1 MTELRS
7 GTYVTP
13 TLRLLR
19 AFGQGGMGKVWIAEH
34 LTLDTNVVV
43 KFMANEVAAT
53 ADGAARFA
61 REASV
66 AAAVKSPHVVQVFDH
81 GVTPE
86 GDAYIVMELLEGRD
100 LAAHISANGPMAP
113 RDVAALV
120 AQVAKALGKAH
131 QVGVVHRD
139 IKPDN
144 IFLCDAEG
152 GELFV
157 KLLDF
162 GIAKRDQHKVT
173 TAATTTGAVV
183 GTPYYMSP
191 EQIVGD
197 KDTDA
202 RTDIWSLGVVAFEA
216 MTGKRPFEG
225 TTVGAITLAIHTATR
240 RITDHIPGAPVAL
253 DEWFSKACARNVK
266 ERFQTPRE
274 ASQAL
279 LVATGDLAPSLPLL
293 RAPMPSIVGDGS
305 DPSLPGVLA
314 HDPNAPPSDG
324 RAATHLSSV
333 FPTPSSRPGRGR
345 AALVFGALG
354 VAVLVVAGVLIAQT
368 LLKPRVDHALNTAS
382 STPFGS
388 GLPGASAAPENGA
401 AAWPA
406 TANGAGG
413 PTPTG
418 ATPSAATSATS
429 VTPTASSAAPAV
441 VVPSRTAGSS
451 PPSGPT
457 GPAGA
462 TGRPGT
468 RPATTTTSKPTK
480 PGRTRD
486 DDDIK

>member
-1 MTELRS
+1 MTELQS
-7 GTYVTP
+7 GTSVNP
-13 TLRLLR
+13 TVRLLR
-19 AFGQGGMGKVWIAEH
+19 PLGQGGMGRVWVAEH
-34 LTLDTNVVV
+34 LTLETNVVV
-43 KFMANEVAAT
+43 KFMASDIAAS

-86 GDAYIVMELLEGRD
+86 GDAYIVMEMLDGRD
-100 LAAHISANGPMAP
+100 LAQHLAANGPMAP

-120 AQVAKALGKAH
+120 AQVAKALAKAH

-173 TAATTTGAVV
+173 SAATTTGAVV

-202 RTDIWSLGVVAFEA
+202 RTDIWSLGVVAYEA
-216 MTGKRPFEG
+216 MTGRRPFEG

-240 RITDHIPGAPVAL
+240 RITDHLPDATPAL
-253 DEWFSKACARNVK
+253 DEWFARACARNVK

-274 ASQAL
+274 AAQAL
-279 LVATGDLAPSLPLL
+279 LVATGDLAASIPLL
-293 RAPMPSIVGDGS
+293 RAPMPSMVGDGGS
-305 DPSLPGVLA
+305 DPSVASHASHPSGATTGEPL
-314 HDPNAPPSDG
+314 SDG
-324 RAATHLSSV
+324 RAATHLSSA
-333 FPTPSSRPGRGR
+333 FPTPSGLRPGRAR
-345 AALVFGALG
+345 PALIVAAIAVALV
-354 VAVLVVAGVLIAQT
+354 VVAGMFVVPAI
-368 LLKPRVDHALNTAS
+368 LKPRVERAVNGAAS
-382 STPFGS
+382 PPFGDATTNATAVPSPS
-388 GLPGASAAPENGA
+388 GNDENGA
-401 AAWPA
+401 AIWPA
-406 TANGAGG
+406 TGSGTGTGTATASASASASATATASATASATATASVVTSRPATGAGK
-413 PTPTG
+413 PG
-418 ATPSAATSATS
+418 A
-429 VTPTASSAAPAV
+429 
-441 VVPSRTAGSS
+441 
-451 PPSGPT
+451 
-457 GPAGA
+457 
-462 TGRPGT
+462 RP
-468 RPATTTTSKPTK
+468 TTTTSKPTK

>member
-1 MTELRS
+1 
-7 GTYVTP
+7 
-13 TLRLLR
+13 
-19 AFGQGGMGKVWIAEH
+19 MGRVWIAEH
-34 LTLDTNVVV
+34 LTLETNVVV
-43 KFMANEVAAT
+43 KFMASDIAAT

-86 GDAYIVMELLEGRD
+86 GDAYIVMEMLDGRD
-100 LAAHISANGPMAP
+100 LAQHLAANGPMAP

-144 IFLCDAEG
+144 IFLCDADG

-173 TAATTTGAVV
+173 SAATTTGAVV

-202 RTDIWSLGVVAFEA
+202 RTDIWSLGVVAYEA
-216 MTGKRPFEG
+216 MTGRRPFEG

-240 RITDHIPGAPVAL
+240 RVSDHLPGAAPAL
-253 DEWFSKACARNVK
+253 DEWFARACARNVK

-274 ASQAL
+274 AAQAL
-279 LVATGDLAPSLPLL
+279 LAATGDLAGSVPLL
-293 RAPMPSIVGDGS
+293 RAPMPSMVGDGGS
-305 DPSLPGVLA
+305 DPSVASHASHLGRATTGEPL
-314 HDPNAPPSDG
+314 SDG

-333 FPTPSSRPGRGR
+333 FPTPPGSRPGRTR
-345 AALVFGALG
+345 PA
-354 VAVLVVAGVLIAQT
+354 LVVAAIAVA
-368 LLKPRVDHALNTAS
+368 LVVIAGMFVVPAMLKPRVEQAVNGAAS
-382 STPFGS
+382 PPFGGTAPRASTVPPPS
-388 GLPGASAAPENGA
+388 GNDENGA
-401 AAWPA
+401 AVWPA
-406 TANGAGG
+406 TGTA
-413 PTPTG
+413 TG
-418 ATPSAATSATS
+418 AAAGSAT
-429 VTPTASSAAPAV
+429 ASAMGSASASATGSGAS
-441 VVPSRTAGSS
+441 VVPSR
-451 PPSGPT
+451 PST
-457 GPAGA
+457 GA
-462 TGRPGT
+462 GRPGP
-468 RPATTTTSKPTK
+468 RPTTTSKPTK

>member
-1 MTELRS
+1 
-7 GTYVTP
+7 
-13 TLRLLR
+13 
-19 AFGQGGMGKVWIAEH
+19 MGRVWVAEH

-43 KFMANEVAAT
+43 KFMANDIAAT

-81 GVTPE
+81 GVTAE

-100 LAAHISANGPMAP
+100 LAAHLTANGPMAP

-120 AQVAKALGKAH
+120 AQVAKALTKAH

-162 GIAKRDQHKVT
+162 GIAKRDHHKVT
-173 TAATTTGAVV
+173 SAATTTGAVV

-202 RTDIWSLGVVAFEA
+202 RTDIWSLGVVAYEA

-225 TTVGAITLAIHTATR
+225 STVGAITLAIHTATR
-240 RITDHIPGAPVAL
+240 RITEHLPNAPAAL
-253 DEWFSKACARNVK
+253 DEWFLKACARDVK
-266 ERFQTPRE
+266 ERYQTPRE

-279 LVATGDLAPSLPLL
+279 LVATGDLAASTDASRPLL
-293 RAPMPSIVGDGS
+293 RAPMASIVGDRVGDGS
-305 DPSLPGVLA
+305 DPSLSGEGT
-314 HDPNAPPSDG
+314 SDG
-324 RAATHLSSV
+324 RAATHLSSA
-333 FPTPSSRPGRGR
+333 FPLPTSGPSRARP
-345 AALVFGALG
+345 ALVIGA
-354 VAVLVVAGVLIAQT
+354 VAVALVVLAGMFVVPAM
-368 LLKPRVDHALNTAS
+368 LKPHVDEAV
-382 STPFGS
+382 S
-388 GLPGASAAPENGA
+388 GGAPLPLGAASASAGA
-401 AAWPA
+401 ASARA
-406 TANGAGG
+406 GAAS
-413 PTPTG
+413 PS
-418 ATPSAATSATS
+418 ASAATSAPTDENGAAIWPAGGTATTS
-429 VTPTASSAAPAV
+429 ASATAATSAPPTASSTLPAV
-441 VVPSRTAGSS
+441 VVPSR
-451 PPSGPT
+451 PSGPSLAGST
-457 GPAGA
+457 GH
-462 TGRPGT
+462 PGT
-468 RPATTTTSKPTK
+468 RPTSKPTK

>member
-1 MTELRS
+1 
-7 GTYVTP
+7 
-13 TLRLLR
+13 
-19 AFGQGGMGKVWIAEH
+19 MGKVWIAEH

-43 KFMANEVAAT
+43 KFMATEVAAT

-144 IFLCDAEG
+144 IFLCDADN

-173 TAATTTGAVV
+173 SAATTTGAVV

-240 RITDHIPGAPVAL
+240 RITDHIPNAPLAL
-253 DEWFSKACARNVK
+253 DEWFAKACARNVK

-305 DPSLPGVLA
+305 DPSLPGTHS
-314 HDPNAPPSDG
+314 HDPNAPASDG

-333 FPTPSSRPGRGR
+333 FPTPSSRPSRGR
-345 AALVFGALG
+345 PALILGAVG
-354 VAVLVVAGVLIAQT
+354 VAVLVVAGILVAQT
-368 LLKPRVDHALNTAS
+368 LLKPRVDQALNSAS
-382 STPFGS
+382 STPFGA
-388 GLPGASAAPENGA
+388 GLPSASAAPTASDENGA

-413 PTPTG
+413 GPTPTG
-418 ATPSAATSATS
+418 GTPSAAASAGGGA
-429 VTPTASSAAPAV
+429 PTASSAGPAV

-451 PPSGPT
+451 
-457 GPAGA
+457 GA

>member
-1 MTELRS
+1 
-7 GTYVTP
+7 
-13 TLRLLR
+13 
-19 AFGQGGMGKVWIAEH
+19 MGRVWVAEH
-34 LTLDTNVVV
+34 LTLETNVVV
-43 KFMANEVAAT
+43 KFMASDIAAT
-53 ADGAARFA
+53 ADGAARFG
-61 REASV
+61 REAAV

-86 GDAYIVMELLEGRD
+86 GDAYIVMEMLEGRD
-100 LAAHISANGPMAP
+100 LAAHLAASGPMDP

-173 TAATTTGAVV
+173 SAATTTGAVV

-202 RTDIWSLGVVAFEA
+202 RTDIWSLGVVAYEA
-216 MTGKRPFEG
+216 MTGRRPFEG

-240 RITDHIPGAPVAL
+240 RITDHLPSAPRAL
-253 DEWFSKACARNVK
+253 DDWFAKACARNVK
-266 ERFQTPRE
+266 ERYQTPRE
-274 ASQAL
+274 AAQAL
-279 LVATGDLAPSLPLL
+279 LQATGDLAALAASSPMIRP
-293 RAPMPSIVGDGS
+293 PMPSIVGDGS
-305 DPSLPGVLA
+305 DPSVANQAHAMPGG
-314 HDPNAPPSDG
+314 PPADG

-333 FPTPSSRPGRGR
+333 FPTPSARPSRARP
-345 AALVFGALG
+345 ALVIGGIAVAL
-354 VAVLVVAGVLIAQT
+354 VVVAGMFVVPAI
-368 LLKPRVDHALNTAS
+368 LKPRVEQAVNGVGHPPFGGAAPSASAS
-382 STPFGS
+382 SD
-388 GLPGASAAPENGA
+388 ENA
-401 AAWPA
+401 AAIWPA
-406 TANGAGG
+406 TGVGTGAGTAG
-413 PTPTG
+413 AGAGTATATVTAATPSSTG
-418 ATPSAATSATS
+418 ATTLASAS
-429 VTPTASSAAPAV
+429 
-441 VVPSRTAGSS
+441 VVPSRA
-451 PPSGPT
+451 
-457 GPAGA
+457 PAGVS
-462 TGRPGT
+462 GRPGT
-468 RPATTTTSKPTK
+468 RPTTTTTKPTK

>member
-1 MTELRS
+1 
-7 GTYVTP
+7 
-13 TLRLLR
+13 
-19 AFGQGGMGKVWIAEH
+19 MGRVWVAEH
-34 LTLDTNVVV
+34 LTLETNVVV
-43 KFMANEVAAT
+43 KFMASDIAAT

-86 GDAYIVMELLEGRD
+86 GDAYIVMEMLDGRD
-100 LAAHISANGPMAP
+100 LAQHLAANGPMAP

-144 IFLCDAEG
+144 IFLCDADG

-173 TAATTTGAVV
+173 SAATTTGAVV

-216 MTGKRPFEG
+216 MTGRRPFEG

-240 RITDHIPGAPVAL
+240 RISDHLPDAAPAL
-253 DEWFSKACARNVK
+253 DEWFARACARDVK

-274 ASQAL
+274 AAQAL
-279 LVATGDLAPSLPLL
+279 LGATGDLAGSVPLL
-293 RAPMPSIVGDGS
+293 RAPMPSMVGDGGS
-305 DPSLPGVLA
+305 DPSIASHLSHLGRATTGEPL
-314 HDPNAPPSDG
+314 SDG

-333 FPTPSSRPGRGR
+333 FPSPPGSRAGRSRP
-345 AALVFGALG
+345 ALIVAAVAVALVVIAGMF
-354 VAVLVVAGVLIAQT
+354 VVPAM
-368 LLKPRVDHALNTAS
+368 LKPRVEQAV
-382 STPFGS
+382 
-388 GLPGASAAPENGA
+388 NGA
-401 AAWPA
+401 ASPPFGGATTSASAVPPPSANDDNGAAIWPA
-406 TANGAGG
+406 TGAG
-413 PTPTG
+413 TG
-418 ATPSAATSATS
+418 AAAGTATATAPGSASASASASATGS
-429 VTPTASSAAPAV
+429 GAS
-441 VVPSRTAGSS
+441 VVPSR
-451 PPSGPT
+451 PST
-457 GPAGA
+457 GA
-462 TGRPGT
+462 GRPGA
-468 RPATTTTSKPTK
+468 RPTTTTSKPTK

>member
-1 MTELRS
+1 
-7 GTYVTP
+7 
-13 TLRLLR
+13 
-19 AFGQGGMGKVWIAEH
+19 MGRVWVAEH
-34 LTLDTNVVV
+34 LTLETNVVV
-43 KFMANEVAAT
+43 KFMASDIAAS

-86 GDAYIVMELLEGRD
+86 GDAYIVMEMLDGRD
-100 LAAHISANGPMAP
+100 LAQHIAASGPMAP

-131 QVGVVHRD
+131 QVGVIHRD

-162 GIAKRDQHKVT
+162 GIAKRDQQKVT
-173 TAATTTGAVV
+173 SAATTTGAVV

-202 RTDIWSLGVVAFEA
+202 RTDIWSLGVVAYEA
-216 MTGKRPFEG
+216 MTGRRPFEG

-240 RITDHIPGAPVAL
+240 RITDHLPDASPAL
-253 DEWFSKACARNVK
+253 DEWFAKACARNVK

-274 ASQAL
+274 AAQAL
-279 LVATGDLAPSLPLL
+279 LVATGDLAGSIPLL
-293 RAPMPSIVGDGS
+293 RAPMPSMVGDGGS
-305 DPSLPGVLA
+305 DPSLASHLA
-314 HDPNAPPSDG
+314 QSSRSTTGEPLSDG
-324 RAATHLSSV
+324 RAATHLSSA
-333 FPTPSSRPGRGR
+333 FPTPPGSRAGRSRP
-345 AALVFGALG
+345 ALIVAAVAVALV
-354 VAVLVVAGVLIAQT
+354 VVAGMFVVPAM
-368 LLKPRVDHALNTAS
+368 LKPRVEQAVNPT
-382 STPFGS
+382 FG
-388 GLPGASAAPENGA
+388 
-401 AAWPA
+401 
-406 TANGAGG
+406 
-413 PTPTG
+413 G
-418 ATPSAATSATS
+418 ATPSASAVPPPRGSDENGAAIWPATGTGSGTASAAASATATATASATATATATGSTASVVTSRPPTSA
-429 VTPTASSAAPAV
+429 
-441 VVPSRTAGSS
+441 
-451 PPSGPT
+451 
-457 GPAGA
+457 
-462 TGRPGT
+462 GRPGA
-468 RPATTTTSKPTK
+468 RPTTTTSKPTK

>member
-1 MTELRS
+1 
-7 GTYVTP
+7 
-13 TLRLLR
+13 
-19 AFGQGGMGKVWIAEH
+19 MGRVWVAEH
-34 LTLDTNVVV
+34 LTLETNVVV
-43 KFMANEVAAT
+43 KFMASDIAAT

-86 GDAYIVMELLEGRD
+86 GDAYIVMEMLDGRD
-100 LAAHISANGPMAP
+100 LAAHLAANGPMAP

-144 IFLCDAEG
+144 IFLCDADG

-162 GIAKRDQHKVT
+162 GIAKREQHKVT
-173 TAATTTGAVV
+173 SAATTTGAVV

-202 RTDIWSLGVVAFEA
+202 RTDIWSLGVVAYEA
-216 MTGKRPFEG
+216 MTGRRPFEG

-240 RITDHIPGAPVAL
+240 RISDHLPDTAPAL
-253 DEWFSKACARNVK
+253 DEWFARACARNVK

-274 ASQAL
+274 AAQAL
-279 LVATGDLAPSLPLL
+279 LVATGDLAGSVPLL
-293 RAPMPSIVGDGS
+293 RAPMPSMVGDGGS
-305 DPSLPGVLA
+305 DPSVASHASHLGRATTGEPL
-314 HDPNAPPSDG
+314 SDG

-333 FPTPSSRPGRGR
+333 FPTPPGSRPSRTR
-345 AALVFGALG
+345 PALIVAAIAVAL
-354 VAVLVVAGVLIAQT
+354 AVVAGMFVVPAM
-368 LLKPRVDHALNTAS
+368 LKPRGERAV
-382 STPFGS
+382 
-388 GLPGASAAPENGA
+388 NGA
-401 AAWPA
+401 ASPPFGGATTSASAVPPPNGNDESGAAIWPA
-406 TANGAGG
+406 TGTGGGAG
-413 PTPTG
+413 
-418 ATPSAATSATS
+418 SAT
-429 VTPTASSAAPAV
+429 VTATATATVAVTASASATATGSGAS
-441 VVPSRTAGSS
+441 VVPSR
-451 PPSGPT
+451 PST
-457 GPAGA
+457 GA
-462 TGRPGT
+462 GRPVA
-468 RPATTTTSKPTK
+468 RPTTTTSKPTK

>member
-1 MTELRS
+1 
-7 GTYVTP
+7 
-13 TLRLLR
+13 
-19 AFGQGGMGKVWIAEH
+19 MGRVWIAEH
-34 LTLDTNVVV
+34 LTLETNVVV
-43 KFMANEVAAT
+43 KFMASDVAAT

-86 GDAYIVMELLEGRD
+86 GDAYIVMEMLDGRD
-100 LAAHISANGPMAP
+100 LAAHLAANGPMDP

-173 TAATTTGAVV
+173 SAATTTGAVV

-202 RTDIWSLGVVAFEA
+202 RTDIWSLGVVAYEA
-216 MTGKRPFEG
+216 MTGRRPFEG

-240 RITDHIPGAPVAL
+240 RITDHLPDAPPVL
-253 DEWFSKACARNVK
+253 DEWFAKACARNVK

-274 ASQAL
+274 AAQAL
-279 LVATGDLAPSLPLL
+279 LQATGDLTASVPLL
-293 RAPMPSIVGDGS
+293 RAPMPSMVGDGS
-305 DPSLPGVLA
+305 DPSVASHLSHAMAGG
-314 HDPNAPPSDG
+314 PPSDG

-333 FPTPSSRPGRGR
+333 FPTPPGSRPSR
-345 AALVFGALG
+345 ALLVAAVVVALV
-354 VAVLVVAGVLIAQT
+354 VVAGMFVVPAM
-368 LLKPRVDHALNTAS
+368 LKPRVEQAVNGAGNP
-382 STPFGS
+382 PFGGARS
-388 GLPGASAAPENGA
+388 GTSALPPPSAGEENGA
-401 AAWPA
+401 AIWPA
-406 TANGAGG
+406 TGAGAG
-413 PTPTG
+413 AGSATATPTV
-418 ATPSAATSATS
+418 
-429 VTPTASSAAPAV
+429 VTPTATATATVSSAS
-441 VVPSRTAGSS
+441 VVPSR
-451 PPSGPT
+451 PT
-457 GPAGA
+457 TGA
-462 TGRPGT
+462 GRPGT
-468 RPATTTTSKPTK
+468 RPTTTTTSKPTK

>member
-1 MTELRS
+1 
-7 GTYVTP
+7 
-13 TLRLLR
+13 
-19 AFGQGGMGKVWIAEH
+19 MGRVWVAEH

-43 KFMANEVAAT
+43 KFMATDVAAT

-81 GVTPE
+81 GVTPD

-100 LAAHISANGPMAP
+100 LAAHIAANGPMAP

-144 IFLCDAEG
+144 IFLCDGEG

-173 TAATTTGAVV
+173 SAATTTGAVV

-225 TTVGAITLAIHTATR
+225 STVGAITLAIHTATR
-240 RITDHIPGAPVAL
+240 RITDHLPNAPAAL
-253 DEWFSKACARNVK
+253 DEWFAKACARDVK

-274 ASQAL
+274 AAQAL
-279 LVATGDLAPSLPLL
+279 LVATGDMTGSFSQV
-293 RAPMPSIVGDGS
+293 RAPMASIVGMGAGDGS
-305 DPSLPGVLA
+305 DPSLSGATSNDAREPT
-314 HDPNAPPSDG
+314 SDG

-333 FPTPSSRPGRGR
+333 FPVPGAGARTSRRSALIVGG
-345 AALVFGALG
+345 AVALALVAAIF
-354 VAVLVVAGVLIAQT
+354 VVPA
-368 LLKPRVDHALNTAS
+368 LLKPSIDQAVNGTTTA
-382 STPFGS
+382 TLGS
-388 GLPGASAAPENGA
+388 AGGKPAPAGSDENGA
-401 AAWPA
+401 ATWPA
-406 TANGAGG
+406 TSTGAG
-413 PTPTG
+413 TG
-418 ATPSAATSATS
+418 SATPPNGNPSGSATNGS
-429 VTPTASSAAPAV
+429 APAASSAATASPPV
-441 VVPSRTAGSS
+441 VVPSRT
-451 PPSGPT
+451 
-457 GPAGA
+457 PAGA
-462 TGRPGT
+462 TARPVG
-468 RPATTTTSKPTK
+468 RPATTTTAKPTK